1 MNELTNKQLLFVEE
15 YMIDFNATQ
24 AAIRAG
30 YSEKTANEQGAR
42 LLANASVKNEISK
55 RCKAI
60 SDEYPLLRK
69 KIVDRLQKI
78 AFADIKDMLSFRTAK
93 GVVTHDKDTG
103 EPIIDYKTFI
113 ELKDSDE
120 VDGVLISEVAETRD
134 GFRFKRLDSM
144 KALELLGKYTG
155 LENAELEELKAEIE
169 SIKKVVGGNINEL

>member
-42 LLANASVKNEISK
+42 LLANVSVKNEINR
-55 RCKAI
+55 RCKEI
-60 SDEYPLLRK
+60 SNEYPLLRK

-78 AFADIKDMLSFRTAK
+78 AFSDIKDMLSFKTVK
-93 GVVTHDKDTG
+93 TVVGVEDG
-103 EPIIDYKTFI
+103 EPVIGYKTVI
-113 ELKDSDE
+113 DLKDSNE
-120 VDGVLISEVAETRD
+120 VDGALISEVQETRD
-134 GFRFKRLDSM
+134 GFKFKRVDSM

-155 LENAELEELKAEIE
+155 LENAEIEELKAEIE
-169 SIKKVVGGNINEL
+169 KIKKTIGGIDNDA